1 MSNVL
6 IIMRKEL
13 KVYVTSPLFYV
24 ITAMFALLSA
34 FFFGFSVRQAL
45 TADLSSTFST
55 MNIVMVLFAP
65 LLTMR
70 LISQEKQEG
79 TIELLLTTPLRE
91 VELVL
96 GKYLAALVMY
106 CAMLSTTLVGVLF
119 LIFTAVDKQQF
130 LFLKIGQ
137 LDYASMA
144 LGYIGNI
151 LFIGGFLAIGLL
163 GSTLTRNQIVAAVL
177 SFAVLLVLFV
187 VNIVANFT
195 TPPLSD
201 LFEFLAPGAH
211 TDAFLKGAVGLPDL
225 VYALSL
231 IGVPLYLSVVALGA
245 RRWH

>member
-1 MSNVL
+1 MRNTLV
-6 IIMRKEL
+6 IFRKEL
-13 KVYVTSPLFYV
+13 KVYTTSPLFYV
-24 ITAMFALLSA
+24 ITAMFALLAA
-34 FFFGFSVRQAL
+34 FFFGYSIRQSL
-45 TADLSSTFST
+45 VADLSSTFTT

-70 LISQEKQEG
+70 LISQEKSDG
-79 TIELLLTTPLRE
+79 TIELLQTMPLRD
-91 VELVL
+91 VELVV

-106 CAMLSTTLVGVLF
+106 LAMLSTTLVGVLF

-144 LGYIGNI
+144 LGYFGNV

-163 GSTLTRNQIVAAVL
+163 ASTVTRNQIVAAVI
-177 SFAVLLVLFV
+177 SFAILLVLFV
-187 VNIVANFT
+187 INIVASFT

-201 LFEFLAPGAH
+201 IFDFLAPGAH
-211 TDAFLKGAVGLPDL
+211 TDAFLKGAVGLSDL
-225 VYALSL
+225 VYGLSL
-231 IGVPLYLSVVALGA
+231 VGVPLYLAVVSLGA